1 MKQMHT
7 IPHKLGHTLAAL
19 AVLASCQT
27 DEGTPGGTQG
37 LTATFGVETRAPEGG
52 DAADGTHQLA
62 RLFVASRA
70 QEGETDGNSLD
81 LYCPESRRYDLDKT
95 DGGWS
100 YTVDGLTEQW
110 YKFAFVCVPHQLEAA
125 GTDGQQSPA
134 ITGSSLFTSEAAGT
148 ADFTRLTV
156 DYEPIMKRQQATA
169 ATALYSSVSPDTP
182 DLHIYRKVINR
193 SLAAGEDL
201 TETGI
206 EMSRITGLLSFDL
219 GILDDQFEHPITE
232 ISLTLS
238 SVPLRVFIA
247 DNAVKEDSVEV
258 NTTGTGSFVFRYT
271 VTDEM
276 AASTTDHCRFDIALL
291 PGTVNGTLTL
301 TYSEGSTPE
310 QNAYT
315 FTVSA
320 SGSAVSVKPNTRTT
334 VLFNGMTKQQFEVRY
349 AGFDD
354 NEEGT
359 VVQVPGDGWNGW
371 NNNPNELTT
380 NSIR

>member
-95 DGGWS
+95 D
-100 YTVDGLTEQW
+100 
-110 YKFAFVCVPHQLEAA
+110 
-125 GTDGQQSPA
+125 
-134 ITGSSLFTSEAAGT
+134 
-148 ADFTRLTV
+148 
-156 DYEPIMKRQQATA
+156 
-169 ATALYSSVSPDTP
+169 
-182 DLHIYRKVINR
+182 LHIYRKVINR

-258 NTTGTGSFVFRYT
+258 NTTSTGSFVFRYT